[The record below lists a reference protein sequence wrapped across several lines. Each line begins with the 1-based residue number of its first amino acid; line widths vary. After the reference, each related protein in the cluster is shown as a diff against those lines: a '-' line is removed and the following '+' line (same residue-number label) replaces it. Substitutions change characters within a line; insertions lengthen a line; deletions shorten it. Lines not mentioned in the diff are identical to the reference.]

1 MQLNDTRFSFAL
13 LAILASLGA
22 AAAACGGS
30 DQQGTGN
37 FGGWGGAGGTV
48 GCVQPQ
54 FPAGQPDLNVL
65 KRPLF
70 LLTTSIA
77 QQSQSGQ
84 AQVRPGDPVEAEVSV
99 NDATRQVRVEV
110 ANVREPDEGDRQII
124 YDHTYPTGGG
134 ETIAV
139 DFDSPDNVRGRFY
152 MRLTLCALDCNEQEV
167 VFDINPNADSPY
179 ERTVIERG
187 REIRVDKTCIILK
200 ARPDEGSGTVV
211 IQN

>member
-30 DQQGTGN
+30 DEEGTGN

-48 GCVQPQ
+48 GCVQPR
-54 FPAGQPDLNVL
+54 FPADQPDLNVL
-65 KRPLF
+65 ARPLF
-70 LLTTSIA
+70 LLNTSLA

-84 AQVRPGDPVEAEVSV
+84 AQVRPGGLVEAEVTV
-99 NDATRQVRVEV
+99 NDATREVRVEV
-110 ANVREPDEGDRQII
+110 ANVMKPSEGDRQII
-124 YDHTYPTGGG
+124 WDHTYATAGD

-152 MRLTLCALDCNEQEV
+152 MRLTLCARDCNEQKV

-187 REIRVDKTCIILK
+187 QEIRVDKTCIILK
-200 ARPDEGSGTVV
+200 SRPNEGSGTVV